1 MSFGGRGRITSQPSQ
16 KAAAVELD
24 ELKELYKEKRTFEN
38 KTQNYHMS
46 HKFSSPKEQADTL
59 HAHSQLKLHWLSS
72 GTMSTHTCTHTP
84 EIHNIKRHKDT
95 QASTPSSIN
104 AELCK

>member
-24 ELKELYKEKRTFEN
+24 ELKELYKEKKRTFEN

-59 HAHSQLKLHWLSS
+59 HAHTQLKLHWLSS
-72 GTMSTHTCTHTP
+72 GTMSTHTRTHTHQRYT
-84 EIHNIKRHKDT
+84 ISNDTKTHKH
-95 QASTPSSIN
+95 QRPA
-104 AELCK
+104 A

>member
-24 ELKELYKEKRTFEN
+24 ELKELYKGKKRTFEN

-59 HAHSQLKLHWLSS
+59 HAHTQLKLHWLSS
-72 GTMSTHTCTHTP
+72 GTMSTHTCTHT
-84 EIHNIKRHKDT
+84 HTRDT
-95 QASTPSSIN
+95 QYQMTQRHTSIN
-104 AELCK
+104 AQQHKR